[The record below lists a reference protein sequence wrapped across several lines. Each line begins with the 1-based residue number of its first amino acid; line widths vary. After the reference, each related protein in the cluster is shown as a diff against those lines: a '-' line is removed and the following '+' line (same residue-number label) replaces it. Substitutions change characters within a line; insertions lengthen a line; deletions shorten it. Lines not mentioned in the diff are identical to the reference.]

1 MSNIF
6 LNSSIM
12 RFLIFMLLFLTT
24 ALSIAQKNV
33 LVIQKNNSD
42 FSKEIKE
49 NKRIKIET
57 KEGKKFYGRFTVVDS
72 LSIMIENEIVLLDD
86 IIKLKRKSL
95 FIKICNP
102 LIITTGLVF
111 VTFGVAGAIAGG
123 YGYIATVILLPPGIP
138 ISALSLISNNHTTDK
153 WNYKIKKIQ

>member
-1 MSNIF
+1 ML
-6 LNSSIM
+6 LNTSIM
-12 RFLIFMLLFLTT
+12 KFLIFIFLVI
-24 ALSIAQKNV
+24 APLLSIAQKNF
-33 LVIQKNNSD
+33 LVIQKNNSE

-123 YGYIATVILLPPGIP
+123 YGYIATVILLPPGIS

-153 WNYKIKKIQ
+153 WNYKIKTIQ